1 VYIDEARQS
10 LTLNEYLIVLLRR
23 GWVIVFPFV
32 VVNICTVIAASGL
45 TEPRRSQALMGGL
58 FGGLALGFALF
69 AVRAYRG
76 VGYRTRS
83 AVSALDVP
91 VLATIPEM
99 WTTGERY
106 RLSRRR
112 RMLTLTAVA
121 AALTCGAAAAWAIL
135 R

>member
-1 VYIDEARQS
+1 MQRGKS
-10 LTLNEYLIVLLRR
+10 LALNEYLIVLLRR
-23 GWVIVFPFV
+23 GWIIAFPFV
-32 VVNICTVIAASGL
+32 IVNVCTVIAASRL
-45 TEPRRSQALMGGL
+45 TEPRRSQAFAAGM

-69 AVRAYRG
+69 AIREYRG
-76 VGYRTRS
+76 IGYRTRS

-99 WTTGERY
+99 WTSGERY
-106 RLSRRR
+106 RLRRRR

-121 AALTCGAAAAWAIL
+121 AALACGAAAAWAIL